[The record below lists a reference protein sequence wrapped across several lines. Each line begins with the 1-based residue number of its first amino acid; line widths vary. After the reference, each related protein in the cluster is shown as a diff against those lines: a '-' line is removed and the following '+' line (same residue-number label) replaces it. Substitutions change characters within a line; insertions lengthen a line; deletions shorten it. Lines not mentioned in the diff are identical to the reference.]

1 MSVQLFLASA
11 SPRRQALLS
20 QLGVAFTVARQDID
34 ETQRANE
41 SPTDFVQRMA
51 AEKADSALD
60 RLQSTEADVVIAA
73 DTIVLCD
80 QEVMGKPL
88 DCADTV
94 RMLLQLSN
102 RDHHV
107 LSAVTMATAK
117 QHSSALSD
125 SIVSFRSI
133 SPDQAEHYWQTG
145 EPEGKAGA
153 YAIQGLAAVF
163 VKRIAGSYS
172 GVMGL
177 PLYETAQLLEEFGF
191 PCLPPLCLQP
201 TDEQ

>member
-20 QLGVAFTVARQDID
+20 QLGVEFAVASQDID
-34 ETQRANE
+34 ETQRGNE
-41 SPTDFVQRMA
+41 SPEDYVLRMA
-51 AEKADSALD
+51 AGKAASALGQ
-60 RLQSTEADVVIAA
+60 LAAANASVVIAA

-80 QEVMGKPL
+80 QEVMGKPV
-88 DCADTV
+88 DRADAV

-107 LSAVTMATAK
+107 LSAVTIATVG
-117 QHSSALSD
+117 QHSSAVSD
-125 SIVSFRSI
+125 SIVSFRFI
-133 SPDQAEHYWQTG
+133 SPDEAECYWQSG
-145 EPEGKAGA
+145 EPEGKAGG

-177 PLYETAQLLEEFGF
+177 PLYETAQLLEEFGC
-191 PCLPPLCLQP
+191 PCLRSPCL
-201 TDEQ
+201 